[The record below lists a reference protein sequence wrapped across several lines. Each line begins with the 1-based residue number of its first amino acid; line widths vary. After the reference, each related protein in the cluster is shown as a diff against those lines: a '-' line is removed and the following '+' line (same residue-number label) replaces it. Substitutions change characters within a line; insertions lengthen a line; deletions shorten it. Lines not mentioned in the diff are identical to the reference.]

1 MSTPPSSVPCEYSM
15 RRIGPASMMKPAPAG
30 RVMITVMRSVVPS
43 VLETLAWLPAA
54 RALAMVGS
62 TLTASAVMSVC
73 GRLKKLMA

>member
-1 MSTPPSSVPCEYSM
+1 M
-15 RRIGPASMMKPAPAG
+15 RQNRSGEHDEAAPAG